1 MKPHDDAWWS
11 CDGGPAFESRRTVL
25 KTAAAGLAALLG
37 GTSALAQV
45 ALTGSEATRDG
56 DILVVIFLRGGMDGL
71 NTVVPFGDDAY
82 YRLRPGLGIAGPDN
96 RARVVSERA
105 LDLDG
110 FFGLHPALAPL
121 LPYFEDEELAIVHA
135 VGSQDRTRSHFEAM
149 NTMER
154 GLASQS
160 GGTASG
166 WLARHLV
173 SMPARTG
180 SPMRAIA
187 LGSIMP
193 DSLRGGTG
201 AVAIQSL
208 DEFQLEVNGRSPE
221 AVERTLA
228 ELYRVGDDPM
238 TAAGRDTLK
247 VLDAMRRL
255 NPSSYRSDG
264 APYPNSDLGSG
275 LRQVAMLIK
284 ADLGLEVAAL
294 DKGGW
299 DTHVTQGTTTGWLA
313 SLLDDVAK
321 SLHAFASDLGS
332 TMKRVTVVVQTEFG
346 RRAYENSAL
355 GTDHGRASC
364 LFVLGGGTRGGK
376 VYGDWPGLA
385 DDRLEDGDLRV
396 TTDYRQVLAEVLD
409 RRLRN
414 PALDRVFPGFA
425 GRPLGIVA

>member
-1 MKPHDDAWWS
+1 
-11 CDGGPAFESRRTVL
+11 
-25 KTAAAGLAALLG
+25 
-37 GTSALAQV
+37 
-45 ALTGSEATRDG
+45 
-56 DILVVIFLRGGMDGL
+56 
-71 NTVVPFGDDAY
+71 
-82 YRLRPGLGIAGPDN
+82 
-96 RARVVSERA
+96 
-105 LDLDG
+105 
-110 FFGLHPALAPL
+110 
-121 LPYFEDEELAIVHA
+121 
-135 VGSQDRTRSHFEAM
+135 
-149 NTMER
+149 
-154 GLASQS
+154 
-160 GGTASG
+160 
-166 WLARHLV
+166 
-173 SMPARTG
+173 
-180 SPMRAIA
+180 MRAIA

>member
-1 MKPHDDAWWS
+1 MKPHNDWWS
-11 CDGGPAFESRRTVL
+11 CDGGGPTPASRRTLL
-25 KTAAAGLAALLG
+25 KSAAAGLAALLG
-37 GTSALAQV
+37 GSSALAQV
-45 ALTGSEATRDG
+45 ALTGSEKERDG
-56 DILVVIFLRGGMDGL
+56 DILVVVFLRGGMDGL
-71 NTVVPFGDDAY
+71 NAIVPFGDSAY
-82 YRLRPGLGIAGPDN
+82 YGLRPGLGIGGPDS
-96 RARVVSERA
+96 RSRPVSERA

-110 FFGLHPALAPL
+110 YFGLHPALGPL
-121 LPYFEDEELAIVHA
+121 LPYFKDDQLAIVHA

-154 GLASQS
+154 GLDSQS

-166 WLARHLV
+166 WLARHLMA
-173 SMPARTG
+173 MPPRTG
-180 SPMRAIA
+180 SPMRAVA

-201 AVAIQSL
+201 AIAIQSL
-208 DEFQLEVNGRSPE
+208 DEFRLEANGRSPE
-221 AVERTLA
+221 VVERALA
-228 ELYRVGDDPM
+228 ELYRTGSDPM

-247 VLDAMRRL
+247 VLDAMRKL
-255 NPSSYRSDG
+255 SPGSYRSEG
-264 APYPNSDLGSG
+264 APYPNSDLGAG

-299 DTHVTQGTTTGWLA
+299 DTHVAQGTTSGWLA
-313 SLLDDVAK
+313 SLLEDVAS
-321 SLHAFASDLGS
+321 SLHAFASDIGP

-364 LFVLGGGTRGGK
+364 LFVLGGGTRGGR

-385 DDRLEDGDLRV
+385 DEKLEEGDLRV
-396 TTDYRQVLAEVLD
+396 TTDYRQILAEVLEK
-409 RRLRN
+409 RLHN
-414 PALDRVFPGFA
+414 AATERVFPGLSA
-425 GRPLGIVA
+425 QPLGIVA